1 MDDRELYET
10 ILGLAGPWYVVG
22 VDVRKDEKEVR
33 VQVDLAEG
41 SALSCPECGASSPG
55 YDRGVERR
63 WRHLDTCQYRTVL
76 SARVPRVRCAEHGV
90 RQIRIPWAEERSR
103 FTALFE
109 AFAIRLLR
117 ETTLSGLAS
126 LMGLSWDE
134 AEGILRRAVERG
146 LERRKRE
153 PLRFIGIDETSF
165 QKRHEYVTVVADLE
179 RKCVAWVGDHRRRDT
194 LETFWEGLT
203 LEERAGVEEVVM
215 DMWEPYI
222 SATTH
227 SVPDGSSK
235 IVFDRFHVA
244 QHLNE
249 AVDKVR
255 RAEHARLRKQGDE
268 RLKGT
273 KYIWLRGARRRKRE
287 DLIAIRELM
296 RSGLKVGRAWALKE
310 AIRKLWDYTYLGPAL
325 KYFRR
330 WYAWAVRSQLPPMI
344 RVAKMMK
351 RHLPGILAYLRNRR
365 TNALS
370 EALNAKIQEIKY
382 RARGYRS
389 RANFRRAILFHC
401 GGLEMNPL

>member
-1 MDDRELYET
+1 MVSS
-10 ILGLAGPWYVVG
+10 GLDGG
-22 VDVRKDEKEVR
+22 
-33 VQVDLAEG
+33 
-41 SALSCPECGASSPG
+41 
-55 YDRGVERR
+55 
-63 WRHLDTCQYRTVL
+63 
-76 SARVPRVRCAEHGV
+76 VRCAEHGV
-90 RQIRIPWAEERSR
+90 RQIRIPWAEKRSR

-109 AFAIRLLR
+109 ALAIRLLR
-117 ETTLSGLAS
+117 ETMLSGLAS

-165 QKRHEYVTVVADLE
+165 QKRHEYVTVAADLE
-179 RKCVAWVGDHRRRDT
+179 RRCVAW
-194 LETFWEGLT
+194 
-203 LEERAGVEEVVM
+203 VEEVVM